1 MYFYLFYFYLYF
13 LTPSFD
19 IVFLDICNGLI
30 FKYFVL
36 SGSEVNFMQFRILGL
51 MEKAASSITLE
62 DILRKHQVPSDHAYS
77 MKNVVDTKMSLG
89 KVEVSIEVRVV
100 KISSEVLFCKYV
112 ILIVSFYWF
121 CIIISAYIGCS
132 NSITETR

>member
-1 MYFYLFYFYLYF
+1 
-13 LTPSFD
+13 
-19 IVFLDICNGLI
+19 
-30 FKYFVL
+30 
-36 SGSEVNFMQFRILGL
+36 MQFRILGL

-121 CIIISAYIGCS
+121 CIIISAYLGCS